1 MIIQLKMNDEPEEL
15 PVTEQMNDFR
25 SADVVRCPHGAYT
38 ANSLYMRAGSPLNE
52 TFGKTW
58 FCPCCVETAAC
69 SGVRYFPVTETPDAR
84 QEMDG
89 IFRDHTIDMQLLE
102 QTVRGRSCTR
112 AAADGRGMI

>member
-25 SADVVRCPHGAYT
+25 SADVVLCPHGANT
-38 ANSLYMRAGSPLNE
+38 TNSLYMRAGSPLNE

-69 SGVRYFPVTETPDAR
+69 SGVRYFPVTKTPDAR